1 MKQSLAE
8 IVDSWLRLP
17 DRGLMAF
24 VIREWA
30 IEQAKRIRAEER
42 IRLLK
47 QQRVGR

>member
-30 IEQAKRIRAEER
+30 IER